1 MRNGL
6 IDVIERKWLVR
17 SSVLAQVLSAG
28 IGP

>member
-17 SSVLAQVLSAG
+17 RSVLAQVLSAG